1 MAKEIEQPDIES
13 ERLLEGMIDNSV
25 DYVSAEGHKH
35 RYAIRWLKGFTRH
48 KMTEVIL
55 GEDNDDKCSCM
66 MAALIIL
73 NDFWKIKLFYPIYWR
88 WLYYVRQFGE
98 EELVPILLMGKKKVP
113 QMQYLLV
120 TTLAIGMKDTIM
132 TMTKKETER
141 FLREHLLEQQAQSR
155 RGTSV

>member
-113 QMQYLLV
+113 LNAYA
-120 TTLAIGMKDTIM
+120 TNITLMIGLKDTIM
-132 TMTKKETER
+132 MMRKKEMTSI
-141 FLREHLLEQQAQSR
+141 LREQSTEAS
-155 RGTSV
+155 GK